1 MRVTNLT
8 LGTIYLK
15 DLRVIQQG
23 QSDGRRAEDRYIGA
37 GHSVYLPDT
46 SEVLRSAQKG
56 DLFQFAKVG
65 KLRLNDLFT
74 LAAYPGPGNSIS
86 IDHGLGYIPATVLL
100 KQVLVGS
107 TVTWVD
113 ATGTVDI
120 THNADFT
127 ETTITNT
134 VGAPIE
140 FLLRIG

>member
-1 MRVTNLT
+1 MIVTNLT

-15 DLRVIQQG
+15 DLRVTRQDQTE
-23 QSDGRRAEDRYIGA
+23 GRRAEDRYIGA
-37 GHSVYLPDT
+37 GHTVYLPDT

-65 KLRLNDLFT
+65 KLRLNDPFT
-74 LAAYPGPGNSIS
+74 LSAFPGPGNTITIS
-86 IDHGLGYIPATVLL
+86 HGLGYIPSTVLV
-100 KQVLVGS
+100 KKVMVGP

-120 THNADFT
+120 VHNADFT
-127 ETTITNT
+127 ETTITNAVST
-134 VGAPIE
+134 SIE

>member
-1 MRVTNLT
+1 VKVTNLT
-8 LGTIYLK
+8 SGAIYLK
-15 DLRVIQQG
+15 DLRIIRQG
-23 QSDGRRAEDRYIGA
+23 QTEARRAEDRYIGA
-37 GHSVYLPDT
+37 GKGVYLPDT

-56 DLFQFAKVG
+56 DLFQFSQVG
-65 KLRLNDLFT
+65 KLRLNDT
-74 LAAYPGPGNSIS
+74 LTLGASPGPGNSIT
-86 IDHGLGYIPATVLL
+86 IDHGLGYIPSTVLL
-100 KQVLVGS
+100 KKVMVGP

-120 THNADFT
+120 VHNADFT